1 MIWSLANK
9 LASRLVALPAGTINQ
24 QQQWWQ
30 AQNHGSLTGRG
41 TRENEEGKMARIY
54 SRPLHLSA
62 RAPQDVD
69 PGGASRVRMGRGEQI
84 SWTLPSGAVAELK
97 MNLGLESAR
106 EKERKTGRAARQPC
120 PLR

>member
-1 MIWSLANK
+1 ML
-9 LASRLVALPAGTINQ
+9 LTER
-24 QQQWWQ
+24 
-30 AQNHGSLTGRG
+30 GSPR
-41 TRENEEGKMARIY
+41 
-54 SRPLHLSA
+54 A
-62 RAPQDVD
+62 RAKIKKGRWREYIAGRSILAQDVD

-97 MNLGLESAR
+97 MNLGLESAW